1 MLLALSTEDGLL
13 ELLGVLYDVGG
24 ILGGCLVE
32 DFAELLLV
40 LLVHC
45 LDGGAVLGLRIYDG
59 LIDDFLSGSAE
70 CLVGLYC
77 LQLNGA
83 ANVAGHHLADFLSL
97 LAGYGEDLGYALLV
111 AVLRVDEVHALSQ
124 LA

>member
-1 MLLALSTEDGLL
+1 MCCSPCPLRMVCLSSL
-13 ELLGVLYDVGG
+13 
-24 ILGGCLVE
+24 
-32 DFAELLLV
+32 AELLLV

-45 LDGGAVLGLRIYDG
+45 LDGCAVLGLRIDDG
-59 LIDDFLSGSAE
+59 LEDDLLSGSAE
-70 CLVGLYC
+70 CLVGLHG
-77 LQLNGA
+77 LQLHGA
-83 ANVAGHHLADFLSL
+83 AYIAGHHLADLLPL